1 MRAAACA
8 SLTPWANRARD
19 GVMGE
24 RAFAKSRKGEARS
37 EACIDI
43 IFFLREEGEEDG
55 KRGETGGMRV
65 ESVSASCA

>member
-1 MRAAACA
+1 
-8 SLTPWANRARD
+8 
-19 GVMGE
+19 MGE

-55 KRGETGGMRV
+55 KRGETGGC
-65 ESVSASCA
+65 ESRACQRLARNGTDPIDQKRQGGDEMSE